1 MSNGESVLINIRKM
15 VENGEELSVK
25 QFRIFM
31 LSTAIDAEK
40 SRKAATEDRYKIID
54 AVEEK
59 IKCLEDKMDSKPT
72 NCVQSETNLKEID
85 RIRDDEIPALRKAS
99 RITDGIVMVATVL
112 GSYFGI
118 TGSK

>member
-40 SRKAATEDRYKIID
+40 SRKSAGQERRAIVKK
-54 AVEEK
+54 VEEK
-59 IKCLEDKMDSKPT
+59 IKCLEDKLDEEPA
-72 NCVQSETNLKEID
+72 NCVQSVTNKEEID

-99 RITDGIVMVATVL
+99 RITDAVL
-112 GSYFGI
+112 TAANAFLAYIGLSR
-118 TGSK
+118 